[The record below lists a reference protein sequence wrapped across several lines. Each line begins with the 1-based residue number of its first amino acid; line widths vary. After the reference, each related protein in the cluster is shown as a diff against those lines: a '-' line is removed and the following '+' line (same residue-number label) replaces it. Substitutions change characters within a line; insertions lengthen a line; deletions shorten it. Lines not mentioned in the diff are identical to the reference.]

1 MKKKYI
7 ILLHIMFWVLLII
20 NTSYNK
26 YTINLFSSYLSV
38 PHDANLYIKYLLIE
52 TGYTSIL
59 ACCFYCSYLF
69 IAPQF
74 FVFKNYVKAALYT
87 ACTIV
92 FIIVLRYVLEYG
104 LFLPVLGFDNYKGH
118 KWPLTDFARNVIFY
132 YFPGYFIYGL
142 IFFFVENWY
151 KNSRRHQELQKEKL
165 TTELAFLRSQV
176 NPHFLFN
183 AINDIYA
190 LTYQKSEQA
199 PEALLKLSVMLRY
212 MLRDGN
218 EDFMPLNREAEYLEN
233 VIALQRISAKGVAYV
248 NFIQEGYIGDQQIA
262 SLIFI
267 AFVEN
272 AFKHGVLNDQDNPV
286 EIYLH
291 ADNAGII
298 FNVSNK
304 KNNSLKDN
312 TGGIGLTNVRRRLQL
327 TYAGKHELTIKDQ
340 GGFYTVKLVL
350 KLSQ

>member
-1 MKKKYI
+1 MKRKYI
-7 ILLHIMFWVLLII
+7 ILLHIVFWGLLIL
-20 NTSYNK
+20 NASYNK
-26 YTINLFSSYLSV
+26 FASNVFFSYRSG
-38 PHDANLYIKYLLIE
+38 PHNAALYFKYLLIE
-52 TGYTSIL
+52 TGYTLIPVS
-59 ACCFYCSYLF
+59 CFYCSYLF

-74 FVFKNYVKAALYT
+74 FVFKSYAKAVAYT
-87 ACTIV
+87 ILTVV
-92 FIIVLRYVLEYG
+92 FIIGLRYALEYG
-104 LFLPVLGFDNYKGH
+104 FFLPVLGFDNYRGH
-118 KWPLTDFARNVIFY
+118 KWPLYEFARNVIFY
-132 YFPGYFIYGL
+132 YFPGYFIYGF

-151 KNSRRHQELQKEKL
+151 KNNRRHQELQKEKL

-190 LTYQKSEQA
+190 LTYQRSEQA
-199 PEALLKLSVMLRY
+199 PEALLKLSAMLRY

-248 NFIQEGYIGDQQIA
+248 NFIQEGYIGDQPIA

-272 AFKHGVLNDQDNPV
+272 AFKHGVLNDPENPV

-291 ADNAGII
+291 ADNAGIV
-298 FNVSNK
+298 FSVSNK
-304 KNNSLKDN
+304 KNNSLKDG
-312 TGGIGLTNVRRRLQL
+312 TGGIGLNNVRRRLEL
-327 TYAGKHELTIKDQ
+327 TYAGKHELVIKDNE
-340 GGFYTVKLVL
+340 GFYTVNLVL
-350 KLSQ
+350 KLS